1 MATPSYDLAT
11 ILKDAGIGSNFV
23 NITNAGKNNRSIQ
36 QLYDSVL
43 GANSGD
49 TGDWEGS
56 VASGWGLIGDGDF
69 LQSLRSNVKLGQYQP
84 TTIGG
89 YKGAV
94 GYSGPVDQ
102 GAGAYY
108 QGADLKKELTDRY
121 GDGGYDSYAFIDPK
135 TLQQKIAYV
144 GSNGKLMGVSTSS
157 QKDKWYQSA
166 IKIGVPLG
174 LAAIT
179 GNIGAAAA
187 GGAGTLAGAA
197 AGGAT
202 AGGVQAATTGGDI
215 GKGILLGGA
224 LGGLGAGIK
233 NIVSP
238 GLTEALGPT
247 AGKIA
252 TGAVQGA
259 GKALL
264 TGGDVGKALLTG
276 GLNAGIKTG
285 LGGLT
290 NSFLPGGASANDFI
304 DQRDDPL
311 LAGSQPGSGGNMDY
325 DFDLGADGSLADAT
339 FGPTGGGDD
348 TWGLSQTDWF
358 GGDAANG
365 YDFGSTGG
373 VDWSGLGFD
382 MGDGSGAGGGLS
394 GLGSALGGALSSAGG
409 GLMSLLQKNPQLFG
423 TLGATGIAALAAG
436 KPGKVDPRVSPAIDQ
451 IKAISGKQLGMAD
464 ESYAANKALLAEF
477 SPLLRQQLQQ
487 SIAAQGKS
495 NARADDV
502 WSNYVTNFLPVQNKL
517 ASDALGFDTA
527 QRRTAAQQ
535 EAEGLVA
542 SNFQTQRE
550 QMAQAQMGQQVGSDA
565 SAANEAA
572 LRIAEAKARAGAGT
586 AARAD
591 VENRGLQLV
600 DNAARVGM
608 QLPGLSTQQSA
619 LGLQQGQQ
627 VQNNVQSVANLT
639 NLPTTAAAPLYT
651 NALNGALS
659 TANAGIGLTGANNG
673 VYNAKAELVGDLLGA
688 GLAAYGYYG
697 KP

>member
-1 MATPSYDLAT
+1 MATPSYDLAK

-23 NITNAGKNNRSIQ
+23 NITNVGKNNLSIQ

-49 TGDWEGS
+49 TGDWEG
-56 VASGWGLIGDGDF
+56 ALGSGWGLVGETGPAEGFI
-69 LQSLRSNVKLGQYQP
+69 SNLRKNVKLGQYQP
-84 TTIGG
+84 VTYGG
-89 YKGAV
+89 YKGAI
-94 GYSGPVDQ
+94 GYDGPVDQ

-108 QGADLKKELTDRY
+108 QGADLKKELADQY
-121 GDGGYDSYAFIDPK
+121 GAGGYDSYAFIDPK

-233 NIVSP
+233 NVVSP

-247 AGKIA
+247 GGKIA
-252 TGAVQGA
+252 TGALQGA

-285 LGGLT
+285 LGSLT
-290 NSFLPGGASANDFI
+290 SSLVPGGASANDFI

-311 LAGSQPGSGGNMDY
+311 LNGNGGTAMDTDWEDLWDNGGGNANDWG
-325 DFDLGADGSLADAT
+325 FNI
-339 FGPTGGGDD
+339 GDVS
-348 TWGLSQTDWF
+348 GDWF
-358 GGDAANG
+358 GSAGDGGSSGGSGITSGLGGLLANAG
-365 YDFGSTGG
+365 SGLMSFLKDNPKLLATLGSTG
-373 VDWSGLGFD
+373 L
-382 MGDGSGAGGGLS
+382 
-394 GLGSALGGALSSAGG
+394 
-409 GLMSLLQKNPQLFG
+409 
-423 TLGATGIAALAAG
+423 AALAAG
-436 KPGKVDPRVSPAIDQ
+436 KPGPVDPRVSAAIDQ
-451 IKAISGKQLGMAD
+451 IKSISGKQLGLAD

-487 SIAAQGKS
+487 SIAAQGKANS
-495 NARADDV
+495 RADDV

-527 QRRTAAQQ
+527 ARRTAAQQ

-565 SAANEAA
+565 SAANDAA

-600 DNAARVGM
+600 DNATRVGM

-627 VQNNVQSVANLT
+627 VQNNVKSVADLT
-639 NLPTTAAAPLYT
+639 NLPTAAAAPLYRD
-651 NALNGALS
+651 AINGATT
-659 TANAGIGLTGANNG
+659 TANAGIGLTAANNG
-673 VYNAKAELVGDLLGA
+673 VYNAKAGLVGDLLGA